1 MYIVRY
7 YTNGSEQKQMQEIEK
22 QQIIFEAGKIK
33 ALADLMANANPG
45 EVVLSGDSVII
56 LGSQLIESVN
66 KILGVI
72 K

>member
-1 MYIVRY
+1 
-7 YTNGSEQKQMQEIEK
+7 MQEIEK

-33 ALADLMANANPG
+33 ALADLMVNANPE

>member
-1 MYIVRY
+1 
-7 YTNGSEQKQMQEIEK
+7 MQEIEK

-33 ALADLMANANPG
+33 ALADLMVNVNPE

-56 LGSQLIESVN
+56 MGSQLIESVN
-66 KILGVI
+66 KILDFI

>member
-1 MYIVRY
+1 
-7 YTNGSEQKQMQEIEK
+7 MQEIEK

-33 ALADLMANANPG
+33 AMADLMVNANPE

>member
-1 MYIVRY
+1 
-7 YTNGSEQKQMQEIEK
+7 MQEIEK

-33 ALADLMANANPG
+33 AMADLMVNANTE